1 MSRVNYPM
9 ILKWRIS
16 NHYIGKNSS
25 YDSVDE
31 KYYENIQLMKNPSD
45 IQIDWLHIVRAS

>member
-1 MSRVNYPM
+1 MSRVNYLM
-9 ILKWRIS
+9 ILKWRIT
-16 NHYIGKNSS
+16 NHYIGKNLS
-25 YDSVDE
+25 YESVDE